1 MHLHH
6 WKSHLRQITILILL
20 LNSIW
25 LGAHAESVVE
35 FTPEERDFIRQHRNT
50 DIPFFSVY
58 SRRYEPD
65 AVLVDAFINILNRDS
80 GLTFNARYDDWPT
93 AYDHVSQK
101 GMAVIS
107 RITDLPSRKDT
118 FLFTDSYFERPLFYL
133 TTEDTT
139 CCDEESFIGKPIGS
153 IADTYFSE
161 EFKALGAIVTDKP
174 TIETLLYEL
183 ISGRFKGVIADW
195 SDMHS
200 LRQELQETFR
210 DKLVDNIIIH
220 EIPRHIFT
228 PSRLTFGVNKND
240 PLLFSIVNKYFQKHR
255 QFLTSVAKS
264 ANERQQEMLFIP
276 ESEAERRFIDQYP
289 NPTICLPFDSQP
301 MITRTS
307 SGELGASYIG
317 NILHELQNQLGLIF
331 NFKNVAFED
340 YITMMTNNECHALL
354 MAERFADQIGL
365 ASTTTALLETEIV
378 LLSNQR
384 DVYYTRPELI
394 QDLKVGSVARLPIEV
409 FNIPLAKSTVEPITA
424 LLNKL
429 QMGEL
434 DALAM
439 IREQAG
445 YLVATHPEMG
455 LSVIANSGAAYRFV
469 LSSHPRFATVTDILE
484 RGLKK
489 ISSGYMRQEY
499 RKAMSL
505 VQVRQVDKT
514 PLIWLSGAL
523 ACVTLI
529 AIILVR
535 RSRRKADENAK
546 LAALQND
553 FLSNM
558 SHELRT
564 PLHGIF
570 GVLQLL
576 EQENLPP
583 NLRELV
589 GVGLNSSRT
598 LSLLIN
604 DILDYDKL
612 HQGKIEHK
620 PATTNI
626 REALNGIRKLHS
638 AQASQKALYLQI
650 NVEDN
655 VPEWLML
662 DSMRFE
668 QLCNNI
674 VNNAIKFTEQ
684 GGLTINVQHDQ
695 STLKIAFI
703 DSGIGMHKDF
713 QNELFERFTQGRDNK
728 TNTFRGTGLGMA
740 ICKELAIL
748 MGGHIEVESTL
759 GYGSTF
765 TVTLPSTKAEHE
777 PAQQNYLPLL
787 TGLQVL
793 FCDDEKDISKVSAA
807 MMDTFDVDYTLTQ
820 NGVEALNMTKKEDF
834 DVILMD
840 INMPVMGGIEFLSD
854 YRRLG
859 GETPVVAF
867 TANAM
872 PEDIKHYQKLG
883 FDNVLTKPI
892 ALENLHAVLIQYT
905 SK

>member
-1 MHLHH
+1 M
-6 WKSHLRQITILILL
+6 RFITTLTFLL
-20 LNSIW
+20 CSMWLN
-25 LGAHAESVVE
+25 ANAESVQYS
-35 FTPEERDFIRQHRNT
+35 PEERAYIQQHRNT
-50 DIPFFSVY
+50 EIPFFSVY

-65 AVLVDAFINILNRDS
+65 AVLVDTFIDILNRDS

-93 AYDHVSQK
+93 AYDYVSQQ

-118 FLFTDSYFERPLFYL
+118 FLFTDSYYERPLFYL
-133 TTEDTT
+133 TTNEIV

-153 IADTYFSE
+153 IEDTYFSKA
-161 EFKALGAIVTDKP
+161 FKVLGALVTDKP

-183 ISGRFKGVIADW
+183 ISGRFEGVIADW
-195 SDMHS
+195 SDIYS
-200 LRQELQETFR
+200 LKRELRETFR
-210 DKLVDNIIIH
+210 EELVDKIFIY
-220 EIPRHIFT
+220 EVPRQIFT

-240 PLLFSIVNKYFQKHR
+240 PLLFSIVNKHYEQHR
-255 QFLTSVAKS
+255 ATLTNVARR
-264 ANERQQEMLFIP
+264 ANERQQEMLFVP
-276 ESEAERRFIDQYP
+276 NNEAERRFVDQFP
-289 NPTICLPFDSQP
+289 HPSICLPFDSPP
-301 MITRTS
+301 MITQTP
-307 SGELGASYIG
+307 SGELGPSYVG
-317 NILHELQNQLGLIF
+317 NVLREMQNQLGLFF
-331 NFKNVAFED
+331 NFKNVVFED
-340 YITMMTNNECHALL
+340 YITMMTNNECHAFI
-354 MAERFADQIGL
+354 MADRFADKIGL
-365 ASTTTALLETEIV
+365 ASTSTALLETEIV

-394 QDLKVGSVARLPIEV
+394 QDLNVGSVARLPLDV
-409 FNIPLAKSTVEPITA
+409 FNIPLAKSTVDNMPS

-429 QMGEL
+429 QRGEL

-445 YLVATHPEMG
+445 YLVATHPELG
-455 LSVIANSGAAYRFV
+455 LSVIANAGADFRFV
-469 LSSHPRFATVTDILE
+469 LSAHPRFATVIDILE

-489 ISSGYMRQEY
+489 IPSGFLSQEY
-499 RKAMSL
+499 RNAMSL

-523 ACVTLI
+523 LCVILLA
-529 AIILVR
+529 AILLT
-535 RSRRKADENAK
+535 RSRRKAAQSAK
-546 LAALQND
+546 LAALQNE

-564 PLHGIF
+564 PLNGVYGIF
-570 GVLQLL
+570 QLL
-576 EQENLPP
+576 EQEDLAPAVKD
-583 NLRELV
+583 LV
-589 GVGLNSSRT
+589 GVGLDSTRN

-612 HQGKIEHK
+612 HQGKVAHK
-620 PATTNI
+620 PATVNI
-626 REALNGIRKLHS
+626 RQALQGICKLHRP
-638 AQASQKALYLQI
+638 QASQKGIYIQV

-662 DSMRFE
+662 DPMRFE

-674 VNNAIKFTEQ
+674 VNNAVKFTEK
-684 GGLTINVQHDQ
+684 GGLTVNVIYAQD
-695 STLKIAFI
+695 TLKIAFI
-703 DSGIGMHKDF
+703 DSGIGMSKDL
-713 QNELFERFTQGRDNK
+713 QKVLFERFTQGSDNK

-740 ICKELAIL
+740 ICKELTAL
-748 MGGHIEVESTL
+748 MGGHIEVESTV

-765 TVTLPSTKAEHE
+765 YVNLPSPKADHQ
-777 PAQQNYLPLL
+777 PAPQHQLPPL
-787 TGLQVL
+787 TGLRVL
-793 FCDDEKDISKVSAA
+793 FCDDEKNITKVSAA
-807 MMDTFDVDYTLTQ
+807 MMDKFDVDYTLTE
-820 NGVEALNMTKKEDF
+820 NGVDALNMVQKKDF

-859 GETPVVAF
+859 GTVPVVAF

-872 PEDIKHYQKLG
+872 PEDIKHYQELG

-892 ALENLHAVLIQYT
+892 ALENLHAILNQYT